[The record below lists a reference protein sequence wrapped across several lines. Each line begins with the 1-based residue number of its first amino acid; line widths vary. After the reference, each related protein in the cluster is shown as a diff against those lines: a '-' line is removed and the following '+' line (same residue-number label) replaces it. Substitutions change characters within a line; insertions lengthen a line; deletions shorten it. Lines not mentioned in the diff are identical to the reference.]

1 MDNNKTVYKNA
12 KVCIK
17 LPKVIYYDL
26 SGFFEIVTST
36 TLLM

>member
-1 MDNNKTVYKNA
+1 MDNNKTVFKNA

-17 LPKVIYYDL
+17 LLKVIYYDL
-26 SGFFEIVTST
+26 SRFFQIVTST